1 MPTEKRPPTRDKY
14 REAQFFRQRLERAD
28 DGHVRNVRSQTDK
41 DEFRFYC
48 SAFASAVEEIHT
60 HVERADEDHPPF
72 EEWAADR
79 PLRDLHQFFA
89 QRANDVIDVRP
100 AGQQDADSGSGG
112 LTGLTLESTVGRYC
126 LEDRAVPETL
136 AMEYG
141 DGSDEGGL
149 SVTDLAEA
157 YLAHIDAWLAEL
169 ESDPGSEDAD
179 AANDE

>member
-48 SAFASAVEEIHT
+48 SAFASAV
-60 HVERADEDHPPF
+60 DEDHPPS
-72 EEWAADR
+72 EGWAAAR
-79 PLRDLHQFFA
+79 PLRALHQFFA
-89 QRANDVIDVRP
+89 QRANAVIDVRP

-141 DGSDEGGL
+141 DGSDEAGL

-157 YLAHIDAWLAEL
+157 YLAQIDAWLAEL